1 MNSQLSLP
9 LFPLNTVLFPGQVLP
24 LHVFEPRYRRM
35 IATCVEQGAPFG
47 VALIQDGE
55 DVGGPAK
62 PYEVGTTARITQV
75 ERLDDGRFNI
85 ISVGELRFRINGVRR
100 ASAGYLRAD
109 VTLWPWLPSDENATQ
124 ALITSVRGRLH
135 RYVELLSQVAGV
147 PLDAASDDLPRQAA
161 ALACLTAIALQ
172 VEPVEKQDLLTSPSI
187 ESLLSKE
194 VGLLQREARVLQV
207 MLGSQGRPTQPDDA
221 VVFSDN

>member
-24 LHVFEPRYRRM
+24 LHVFEPRYRQM
-35 IATCVEQGAPFG
+35 IVMCIEQGAPFG

-55 DVGGPAK
+55 EVGGPAK

-75 ERLDDGRFNI
+75 ERLDDGRLNI
-85 ISVGELRFRINGVRR
+85 ISVGELRFRINTVRQT
-100 ASAGYLRAD
+100 SDGYLRAD
-109 VTLWPWLPSDENATQ
+109 VTLWPWLPSDENAAQ

-135 RYVELLSQVAGV
+135 RYVKLLSQVAGV
-147 PLDAASDDLPRQAA
+147 SLDTASDDLPQQAA

-194 VGLLQREARVLQV
+194 VGLLQREVRVLQV
-207 MLGSQGRPTQPDDA
+207 MLGSLGRPTQPDDA
-221 VVFSDN
+221 IVFSAN

>member
-1 MNSQLSLP
+1 MNSQLALP

-24 LHVFEPRYRRM
+24 LHVFEPRYRQM
-35 IATCVEQGAPFG
+35 IATCIEQGAPFG
-47 VALIQDGE
+47 VALIQDG
-55 DVGGPAK
+55 DQVGGPAK

-85 ISVGELRFRINGVRR
+85 ISVGELRFRIHTVRQ

-109 VTLWPWLPSDENATQ
+109 VTLWPWLPSDENAARTLVTRVQ
-124 ALITSVRGRLH
+124 GRLR
-135 RYVELLSQVAGV
+135 RYMELLSQAAGV
-147 PLDAASDDLPRQAA
+147 SLDAASDDLPQQAA

-187 ESLLSKE
+187 ESMLSKE
-194 VGLLQREARVLQV
+194 VGLLQREVRVLQV
-207 MLGSQGRPTQPDDA
+207 MLGSLGRPTQSDHPIT
-221 VVFSDN
+221 FSAN

>member
-24 LHVFEPRYRRM
+24 LHVFEPRYRQM
-35 IATCVEQGAPFG
+35 IATCIEKGAPFG

-55 DVGGPAK
+55 EVDGPAK

-85 ISVGELRFRINGVRR
+85 ISVGELRFRINAVRQT
-100 ASAGYLRAD
+100 SDGYLRAD
-109 VTLWPWLPSDENATQ
+109 VTLWPWLPSDENAART
-124 ALITSVRGRLH
+124 LVTSVLGRLR
-135 RYVELLSQVAGV
+135 RYMELLSQAAGV
-147 PLDAASDDLPRQAA
+147 SLDVASDDLPQQAA

-187 ESLLSKE
+187 ELMLSKE

-207 MLGSQGRPTQPDDA
+207 MLGSRGRPTQPDDA
-221 VVFSDN
+221 IVFSAN

>member
-24 LHVFEPRYRRM
+24 LHVFEPRYRQM
-35 IATCVEQGAPFG
+35 IATCIEHGAPFG
-47 VALIQDGE
+47 VALIQDGKE
-55 DVGGPAK
+55 VGGPAK

-85 ISVGELRFRINGVRR
+85 ISVGELRFRINAMRQT
-100 ASAGYLRAD
+100 SDGYLRAD
-109 VTLWPWLPSDENATQ
+109 VTLWPWLPSDENATRT
-124 ALITSVRGRLH
+124 LVTSVQGRLR
-135 RYVELLSQVAGV
+135 RYMELLSQAAGV
-147 PLDAASDDLPRQAA
+147 SLDVASDDLPQQAA

-187 ESLLSKE
+187 ESMLSKE

-207 MLGSQGRPTQPDDA
+207 MLGSLGRPTQSDHPIT
-221 VVFSDN
+221 FSAN